1 MNVVFHSYY
10 FQSFATLSNF
20 NIVEDGLYSGDTRD
34 VLLVYHIFYVNSTM
48 PTIIFDKIEILK
60 SRQFYDLIDHVY
72 LMEKD
77 YLYILLM
84 MFMEDTITVDHS
96 KKGRYLLEKEEEV
109 LHFIEMEMYILVNI
123 LEKKT
128 PRGYRKE
135 EAS

>member
-34 VLLVYHIFYVNSTM
+34 VLSVYHTLYVNST
-48 PTIIFDKIEILK
+48 II
-60 SRQFYDLIDHVY
+60 RQKRYFRNSNSFYNLIDHVY
-72 LMEKD
+72 LMEMD
-77 YLYILLM
+77 CLYILLM